1 MCQENNSAEAKLQKI
16 NKITALFS
24 PGLQHTLLLGPPA
37 ETPEPAGIHRAP
49 QQVMAPNPH
58 GWGCHPSDST
68 HPEEPRGALAGQD
81 ATNTGV
87 VVVPPP
93 PSLEHRAAHHPAR
106 PRSRGGVLMPITVR
120 LSPGAA
126 QPSPF
131 SRRPSAAGSAAPG
144 RAV

>member
-93 PSLEHRAAHHPAR
+93 PQ
-106 PRSRGGVLMPITVR
+106 
-120 LSPGAA
+120 PGAPGSA
-126 QPSPF
+126 SPRPAAVPRWRADAHNGAAV
-131 SRRPSAAGSAAPG
+131 SRRCSALTFFKKAIRG
-144 RAV
+144 R